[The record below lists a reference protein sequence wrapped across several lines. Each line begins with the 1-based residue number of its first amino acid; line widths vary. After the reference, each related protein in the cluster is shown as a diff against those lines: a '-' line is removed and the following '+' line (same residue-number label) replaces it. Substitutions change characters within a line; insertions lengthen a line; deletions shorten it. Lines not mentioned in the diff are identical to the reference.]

1 MEARGIAPGIR
12 IAVKNEALTA
22 RFNWVRRLRV
32 SLAPKARY
40 IMDSLG
46 QRPRML
52 SAECHELLKIF
63 AASLATAKA
72 NR

>member
-1 MEARGIAPGIR
+1 
-12 IAVKNEALTA
+12 
-22 RFNWVRRLRV
+22 
-32 SLAPKARY
+32 
-40 IMDSLG
+40 MDSLG